1 MSDDPEHRPEP
12 PRAGPEHA
20 GPKHAGLEVTDGPQ
34 GRRVV
39 RVTGALDLATSDG
52 VERAL
57 AEAFDAG
64 GSVRLDLSDVT
75 FLDSSGM
82 RGVLRAYRTAAER
95 GAMFDVVP
103 GPPAVQRVLHITG
116 VAARLNFVEDDDRP
130 GDRPLGDAGP
140 QASR

>member
-1 MSDDPEHRPEP
+1 MSDDPAHRPKP
-12 PRAGPEHA
+12 PRAQSARAEV
-20 GPKHAGLEVTDGPQ
+20 EVTDGPA

-39 RVTGALDLATSDG
+39 RVTGALDLATSDE

-57 AEAFDAG
+57 VDAFDAG
-64 GSVRLDLSDVT
+64 DAVRLDLSGVT

-82 RGVLRAYRTAAER
+82 RGVLRAYRTATER
-95 GAMFDVVP
+95 GATFEVVP

-116 VAARLNFVEDDDRP
+116 VAARLDFVGDDDGP
-130 GDRPLGDAGP
+130 AADRPPGDAGT

>member
-1 MSDDPEHRPEP
+1 MR
-12 PRAGPEHA
+12 
-20 GPKHAGLEVTDGPQ
+20 AGLEVRDEPE

-39 RVTGALDLATSDG
+39 RVTGALDLATSDR

-57 AEAFDAG
+57 VDAFDA
-64 GSVRLDLSDVT
+64 SDAVRLDLSSVS

-82 RGVLRAYRTAAER
+82 RGVLRAYRTATER
-95 GAMFDVVP
+95 GATFEVVP

-116 VAARLNFVEDDDRP
+116 VAARLTFVDTDDGSTAGRP
-130 GDRPLGDAGP
+130 QGGP